1 MEKLCPASAF
11 LILLSDQ
18 PILLNWF
25 SNEFL
30 INLKKTLNMKIVISP
45 AKSLNFESNLPT
57 DQNSNPCFLAEAKCI
72 NELLK
77 KKTPGELSKL
87 MKISDKLGNLNWER
101 NQNFKTPYNKDNA
114 RPAVYTFDGD
124 VYSGLN
130 VYTLPLEKINVLQN
144 SLRILSGLYGIL
156 KPLDLIQPYR
166 LEMGTKFPIDKYNNL
181 YDFWKQKI
189 TTFINDEL
197 EENELF
203 VNLASN
209 EYFSAI
215 DAKVLKT
222 EVITP
227 QFKDFKNG
235 TLKMIS
241 FYAKKARGMMVR
253 YLLDKENI
261 TIDRLLD
268 FDYDGYT
275 YSEEHTESRLSPVFI
290 R

>member
-1 MEKLCPASAF
+1 
-11 LILLSDQ
+11 
-18 PILLNWF
+18 
-25 SNEFL
+25 
-30 INLKKTLNMKIVISP
+30 MKIVISP
-45 AKSLNFESNLPT
+45 AKSLNFDSNLPT
-57 DQNSNPCFLAEAKCI
+57 NQNSNPYFLYEAKSI

-101 NQNFKTPYNKDNA
+101 NQNFKTPFNKENA

-130 VYTLPLEKINVLQN
+130 VYTLPIEKINVLQN

-261 TIDRLLD
+261 TIDSLLG
-268 FDYDGYT
+268 FDHDGYT

>member
-1 MEKLCPASAF
+1 M
-11 LILLSDQ
+11 
-18 PILLNWF
+18 
-25 SNEFL
+25 
-30 INLKKTLNMKIVISP
+30 VISP

-57 DQNSNPCFLAEAKCI
+57 EKNSNPCFLAEANRI
-72 NELLK
+72 NELIK
-77 KKTPGELSKL
+77 DKSPSELSKL

-101 NQNFKTPYNKDNA
+101 NQNFKTPFNKQNA
-114 RPAVYTFDGD
+114 RPAIYTFDGD
-124 VYSGLN
+124 VYSGLDI
-130 VYTLPLEKINVLQN
+130 YTLPTEKIKVLQN
-144 SLRILSGLYGIL
+144 SLRILSGLYGVL

-166 LEMGTKFPIDKYNNL
+166 LEMGTNFPVEKNKNL

-189 TTFINDEL
+189 TSFINEEL

-203 VNLASN
+203 LNLASN

-215 DAKVLKT
+215 DVKVLKT
-222 EVITP
+222 DVITP

-253 YLLDKENI
+253 YMLDKENV
-261 TIDRLLD
+261 TAETLLG
-268 FDYDGYT
+268 FNYEGYA
-275 YSEEHTESRLSPVFI
+275 YSEKYTESSLAPVFI

>member
-1 MEKLCPASAF
+1 
-11 LILLSDQ
+11 
-18 PILLNWF
+18 
-25 SNEFL
+25 
-30 INLKKTLNMKIVISP
+30 MKILISP
-45 AKSLNFESNLPT
+45 AKSLNFDSNLPT
-57 DQNSNPCFLAEAKCI
+57 NQNSNPCFLAEAKSI

-87 MKISDKLGNLNWER
+87 MKISEKLGNLNWER
-101 NQNFKTPYNKDNA
+101 NQNFKIPFNKENA

-130 VYTLPLEKINVLQN
+130 VYSLPLQKINVLQN
-144 SLRILSGLYGIL
+144 SLRILSGLYGVL

-166 LEMGTKFPIDKYNNL
+166 LEMGTKFPIDKYKNL

-203 VNLASN
+203 INLASN
-209 EYFSAI
+209 EYFSSI
-215 DAKVLKT
+215 DDKVLKT

-241 FYAKKARGMMVR
+241 FYAKKARGMMAR
-253 YLLDKENI
+253 YLIDKENI
-261 TIDRLLD
+261 AFDTLLG
-268 FDYDGYT
+268 FDHDGYV
-275 YSEEHTESRLSPVFI
+275 YSEEHTESPLSPVFI

>member
-1 MEKLCPASAF
+1 M
-11 LILLSDQ
+11 D
-18 PILLNWF
+18 
-25 SNEFL
+25 
-30 INLKKTLNMKIVISP
+30 
-45 AKSLNFESNLPT
+45 
-57 DQNSNPCFLAEAKCI
+57 
-72 NELLK
+72 
-77 KKTPGELSKL
+77 
-87 MKISDKLGNLNWER
+87 
-101 NQNFKTPYNKDNA
+101 
-114 RPAVYTFDGD
+114 
-124 VYSGLN
+124 
-130 VYTLPLEKINVLQN
+130 VYTLPLEKINALQN
-144 SLRILSGLYGIL
+144 SLRILSGLYGVL

-166 LEMGTKFPIDKYNNL
+166 LEMGTKFPIGKKKNL

-197 EENELF
+197 QENELF

-253 YLLDKENI
+253 YLLDKENV
-261 TIDRLLD
+261 TAKTLLG
-268 FDYDGYT
+268 FDHGGYA
-275 YSEEHTESRLSPVFI
+275 YSEEHTESPLSPVFI

>member
-1 MEKLCPASAF
+1 
-11 LILLSDQ
+11 
-18 PILLNWF
+18 
-25 SNEFL
+25 
-30 INLKKTLNMKIVISP
+30 MKILISP
-45 AKSLNFESNLPT
+45 AKSLNFDSNLPT
-57 DQNSNPCFLAEAKCI
+57 NQNSNPCFLAEAKSI

-87 MKISDKLGNLNWER
+87 MKISEKLGNLNWER
-101 NQNFKTPYNKDNA
+101 NQNFKIPFNKENA

-130 VYTLPLEKINVLQN
+130 VYSLPLEKINVLQN
-144 SLRILSGLYGIL
+144 SLRILSGLYGVL

-166 LEMGTKFPIDKYNNL
+166 LEMGTKFQIDKYKNL

-203 VNLASN
+203 INLASN
-209 EYFSAI
+209 EYFSSI
-215 DAKVLKT
+215 DDKVLKT

-227 QFKDFKNG
+227 QFKNFKNG

-241 FYAKKARGMMVR
+241 FYAKKARGMMAR
-253 YLLDKENI
+253 YLLDQENI
-261 TIDRLLD
+261 TFDNLLG
-268 FDYDGYT
+268 FDHDGYA

>member
-1 MEKLCPASAF
+1 
-11 LILLSDQ
+11 
-18 PILLNWF
+18 
-25 SNEFL
+25 
-30 INLKKTLNMKIVISP
+30 MKIVISP
-45 AKSLNFESNLPT
+45 AKSLNFDSNLPT
-57 DQNSNPCFLAEAKCI
+57 DQNSNPIFLAEANVI

-101 NQNFKTPYNKDNA
+101 SQNFKTPFNKENA

-144 SLRILSGLYGIL
+144 SLRILSGLYGVL

-166 LEMGTKFPIDKYNNL
+166 LEMGTKFTVAKYNNL
-181 YDFWKQKI
+181 HQFWKQKI
-189 TTFINDEL
+189 TTFINNEL
-197 EENELF
+197 KENELF
-203 VNLASN
+203 INLASN

-261 TIDRLLD
+261 TIDTLLG

>member
-1 MEKLCPASAF
+1 
-11 LILLSDQ
+11 
-18 PILLNWF
+18 
-25 SNEFL
+25 
-30 INLKKTLNMKIVISP
+30 MKMVISP

-57 DQNSNPCFLAEAKCI
+57 EQNSNPCFLAEANRI
-72 NELLK
+72 NYLLK
-77 KKTPGELSKL
+77 EKTPAEISQL
-87 MKISDKLGNLNWER
+87 MKISEKLGNLNWER
-101 NQNFKTPYNKDNA
+101 NQNFKLPFNKHNA

-124 VYSGLN
+124 VYTGLD
-130 VYTLPLEKINVLQN
+130 VFTLPPERIQVLQE

-166 LEMGTKFPIDKYNNL
+166 LEMGTKFPVDENKNL

-215 DAKVLKT
+215 DSKVLRT
-222 EVITP
+222 AVITP

-253 YLLDKENI
+253 YLLDKENV
-261 TIDRLLD
+261 TAETLLD
-268 FDYDGYT
+268 FDYGGYV
-275 YSEEHTESRLSPVFI
+275 YSEEHTQSPLAPVFI

>member
-1 MEKLCPASAF
+1 MPSISISDSLISPDNSFELVFRGIPYKFEK
-11 LILLSDQ
+11 
-18 PILLNWF
+18 
-25 SNEFL
+25 
-30 INLKKTLNMKIVISP
+30 KLNMKMVISP
-45 AKSLNFESNLPT
+45 AKSLNFEPNLPT
-57 DQNSNPCFLAEAKCI
+57 EQHSNPCFLAEANRI

-77 KKTPGELSKL
+77 EKKPSELSQL
-87 MKISDKLGNLNWER
+87 MKISEKLGNLNWER
-101 NQNFKTPYNKDNA
+101 NQNFKTPFNKDNA

-124 VYSGLN
+124 VYSGLD
-130 VYTLPLEKINVLQN
+130 VYTLPVEKIKILQD
-144 SLRILSGLYGIL
+144 SLRILSGLYGVL

-166 LEMGTKFPIDKYNNL
+166 LEMGTKFPVGKNKNL

-189 TTFINDEL
+189 TAFLNDEL

-215 DAKVLKT
+215 DAKVLHT

-227 QFKDFKNG
+227 QFKDYKNG

-241 FYAKKARGMMVR
+241 FFAKKARGMMVR
-253 YLLDKENI
+253 YLLDQENP
-261 TIDRLLD
+261 TGDSLLH
-268 FDYDGYT
+268 FDYGGYA
-275 YSEEHTESRLSPVFI
+275 YSEEHTESPLAPVFI